1 MTTTCVLITGG
12 AGFIGGEF
20 VRQLLDRPEYS
31 LVIVDKLTYAAR
43 LDGIEKALAHP
54 RAAFV
59 VGDMGQPRFA
69 YRVMRDFPIEVVVN
83 FAAESHVDRSISS
96 PLPFLETNVLGMAHL
111 VEAARR
117 IWTNRN
123 ISGRWLQVSTDEVY
137 GSLEPGRESLESD
150 SLEPSSPYSAS
161 KAAADLWLKA
171 YGKTYGFP
179 AMVTRCCNNFGP
191 YQFREKLIPRM
202 VRCALEG
209 EPLPIYGDG
218 QQVREWIHVSDHCRG
233 LIEVMERGSIG
244 ETYHL
249 GSGVRVSNRDLVD
262 SLLACLKSWSM
273 RQGLELSQPLV
284 QHVEDRWGHDR
295 LYALN
300 SEKTQD
306 ALDWACQVPFDRGFR
321 ETIEWLAEDFL
332 PSTPG

>member
-1 MTTTCVLITGG
+1 
-12 AGFIGGEF
+12 
-20 VRQLLDRPEYS
+20 
-31 LVIVDKLTYAAR
+31 
-43 LDGIEKALAHP
+43 
-54 RAAFV
+54 
-59 VGDMGQPRFA
+59 
-69 YRVMRDFPIEVVVN
+69 
-83 FAAESHVDRSISS
+83 
-96 PLPFLETNVLGMAHL
+96 L

-273 RQGLELSQPLV
+273 RQGIELSQPLV